1 MGHHRRA
8 RTKGG
13 GGQEEDRMRKT
24 IEEVVA
30 EAAIKDLH
38 IRYCRAC
45 DRIDFDLLKSCFHP
59 DARLEFGFFGGTLD
73 DFLAGAREQLPHF
86 VGTTHNTGN
95 QLVEVSGDKA
105 WAEHYTVATHR
116 IAADDL
122 GPERDFVTSVR
133 YADLLECRDGDWRIV
148 RRELILDWVRS
159 DPVVVIEPRPEVQ
172 AGRRDRGDPSYMGDR
187 R

>member
-1 MGHHRRA
+1 LRA
-8 RTKGG
+8 SSTH
-13 GGQEEDRMRKT
+13 
-24 IEEVVA
+24 A
-30 EAAIKDLH
+30 EAIVQSAAFQTGRPAPHGPPSPRPNKGRRGAGGRPH
-38 IRYCRAC
+38 EK
-45 DRIDFDLLKSCFHP
+45 DFDLLKSCFHP

-95 QLVEVSGDKA
+95 QLVEVAGDKA